1 MCGLSW
7 SLEMTN
13 MMYFNV
19 KLRTARQVFY
29 NEGYVKVMKHS
40 SEE

>member
-7 SLEMTN
+7 SLKMTN
-13 MMYFNV
+13 MMYFDV
-19 KLRTARQVFY
+19 KLHTAWWVFY
-29 NEGYVKVMKHS
+29 NEGYVKVMKYS